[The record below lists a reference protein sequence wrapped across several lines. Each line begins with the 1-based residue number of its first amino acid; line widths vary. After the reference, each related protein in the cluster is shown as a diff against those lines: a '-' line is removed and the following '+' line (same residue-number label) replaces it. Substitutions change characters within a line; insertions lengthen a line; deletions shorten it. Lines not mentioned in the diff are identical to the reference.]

1 MALDI
6 NTELAVL
13 QKMTVKQLRIRYA
26 EVFGETTNAGNKAW
40 LVKRI
45 AWRLQSLE
53 YGGLSE
59 RARQRANELANE
71 ADIRMNPPKV
81 IPFPTESR
89 TINKPFK
96 HDDRILAPG
105 TVITR
110 KYKGETL
117 QVKVLVDG
125 FEYDGETF
133 SSLSAVAKAITGS
146 HCNGFLFFKLK

>member
-1 MALDI
+1 MTLEI
-6 NTELAVL
+6 QTELALL
-13 QKMTVKQLRIRYA
+13 QEMTVKQLRIRYA
-26 EVFGETTNAGNKAW
+26 KVFGETTNAGNKPW

-53 YGGLSE
+53 YEGLSE

-81 IPFPTESR
+81 ITFPTESG
-89 TINKPFK
+89 TISKPCK
-96 HDDRILAPG
+96 HDDRIPAPG

-110 KYKGETL
+110 KYKGETM
-117 QVKVLVDG
+117 QVKVLVEG

-133 SSLSAVAKAITGS
+133 TSLSAVAKSITGS
-146 HCNGFLFFKLK
+146 HYNGFLFFKLK

>member
-1 MALDI
+1 MTLNI
-6 NTELAVL
+6 QTELAVL
-13 QKMTVKQLRIRYA
+13 QKMTVKQLRTRYA

-59 RARQRANELANE
+59 RARQRANELGNE
-71 ADIRMNPPKV
+71 ADIRMSPPKV

-89 TINKPFK
+89 TISKPFK
-96 HDDRILAPG
+96 HDDRIPAPG

-117 QVKVLVDG
+117 QVKVMVDG

-146 HCNGFLFFKLK
+146 HCNGFQFFKLK